1 MERMKAIKITVS
13 EEEKSIVEKLAAQK
27 KIPVATYV
35 KELVRE
41 QFPKEEVAEKD
52 LSHAF
57 VEEQELDAKDRAIKF
72 YVSET
77 EYEKLKDIAGPMP
90 LSKYVRETLANATG
104 GRYILE
110 IKTDDLDEL
119 NEAISEI
126 NMHVDGFIGALRFRS
141 DIFPA
146 DIERLEGLIRETNEL
161 VSNLSKEIYN
171 NRENIRKEGK
181 REIRNRIKNIIH

>member
-1 MERMKAIKITVS
+1 MERMKAIKITIS
-13 EEEKSIVEKLAAQK
+13 EEEKTIVEKLAAQK

>member
-1 MERMKAIKITVS
+1 MKAIKITIS
-13 EEEKSIVEKLAAQK
+13 EEEKTIVEKLAAQK